1 MKWFVV
7 KTIVSIYNTN
17 ILIDYQSQWVDLIIF
32 DDMIM
37 KQTLCLRLINT
48 WKRLCKHFISI
59 SNSSNPTAPQLNKL
73 KANGDSGTKHSF
85 SLVSPTWIK
94 PSSRSCRPLLLLF
107 ISVNSNIYPPLEAV
121 YFIIPVLE
129 LNYSCCIIIRSRLW
143 NTTIP
148 VTIPKN
154 IWSTYPAF

>member
-85 SLVSPTWIK
+85 SLVSPTWKK

-121 YFIIPVLE
+121 YFIPVLE